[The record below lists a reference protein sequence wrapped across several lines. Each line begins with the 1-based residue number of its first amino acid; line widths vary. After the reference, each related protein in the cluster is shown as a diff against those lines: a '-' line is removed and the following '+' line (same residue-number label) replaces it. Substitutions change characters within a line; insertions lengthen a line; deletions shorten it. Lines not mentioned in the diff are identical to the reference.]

1 MEKFETFNELILAL
15 LLWITTHTDYK
26 EPKIFPKIQ
35 FIEQKALAE
44 MACGRECEIL
54 ALTPD
59 NPKYTIFLADTL
71 SPMDDICHRGIL
83 LHELI
88 HILQEDQE
96 IFVNYEDRTKKHL
109 REMDDLRQSVQGA
122 VYEQKDPLL
131 IYKFESFDL
140 FKTML
145 DKVNKEI
152 ISFLI
157 KSNLPNQS
165 NVQQEQVHKQQNLQ
179 TSRPELAA
187 PNKVNTSNTVQK
199 TQPIRVE
206 QKVGRNEKV
215 KITNGSETKELKWKK
230 AKPLVDSGQW
240 QRV

>member
-1 MEKFETFNELILAL
+1 MNVVTNLEEAYESKGEN
-15 LLWITTHTDYK
+15 
-26 EPKIFPKIQ
+26 IQ
-35 FIEQKALAE
+35 FSIEKS
-44 MACGRECEIL
+44 I
-54 ALTPD
+54 
-59 NPKYTIFLADTL
+59 TL
-71 SPMDDICHRGIL
+71 SIIDDIWK
-83 LHELI
+83 E
-88 HILQEDQE
+88 
-96 IFVNYEDRTKKHL
+96 HL
-109 REMDDLRQSVQGA
+109 REMDDLKQSVQNA

-165 NVQQEQVHKQQNLQ
+165 NVQQEQIHKQQNLQ

-187 PNKVNTSNTVQK
+187 PNKVNTPNTVQK

-206 QKVGRNEKV
+206 QKVRRNEKV

>member
-1 MEKFETFNELILAL
+1 
-15 LLWITTHTDYK
+15 
-26 EPKIFPKIQ
+26 
-35 FIEQKALAE
+35 
-44 MACGRECEIL
+44 
-54 ALTPD
+54 
-59 NPKYTIFLADTL
+59 
-71 SPMDDICHRGIL
+71 
-83 LHELI
+83 
-88 HILQEDQE
+88 
-96 IFVNYEDRTKKHL
+96 
-109 REMDDLRQSVQGA
+109 
-122 VYEQKDPLL
+122 
-131 IYKFESFDL
+131 
-140 FKTML
+140 ML

-165 NVQQEQVHKQQNLQ
+165 NVQQEQIQKQQNLQ

-187 PNKVNTSNTVQK
+187 PNKVNTANTVPK

>member
-1 MEKFETFNELILAL
+1 
-15 LLWITTHTDYK
+15 
-26 EPKIFPKIQ
+26 
-35 FIEQKALAE
+35 
-44 MACGRECEIL
+44 
-54 ALTPD
+54 
-59 NPKYTIFLADTL
+59 
-71 SPMDDICHRGIL
+71 
-83 LHELI
+83 
-88 HILQEDQE
+88 
-96 IFVNYEDRTKKHL
+96 
-109 REMDDLRQSVQGA
+109 MDDLKQSVQNA

-165 NVQQEQVHKQQNLQ
+165 NVQQEQIHKQQNLQ
-179 TSRPELAA
+179 TSRPELAVA
-187 PNKVNTSNTVQK
+187 NKVNTAKTVPK